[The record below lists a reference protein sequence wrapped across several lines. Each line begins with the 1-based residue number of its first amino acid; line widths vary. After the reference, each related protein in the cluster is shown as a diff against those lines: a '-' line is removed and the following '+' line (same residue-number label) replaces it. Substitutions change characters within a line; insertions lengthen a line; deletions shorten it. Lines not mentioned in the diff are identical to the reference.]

1 MASQQ
6 LKNRIL
12 MEIDSLYSRAKT
24 QLKNEGKKKLQE
36 LKQELPTP
44 QEVLEKLKAEINSDT
59 CSEEG
64 QEKFMKIYNNLND
77 KLTTLEDL
85 VGTAVE
91 ALENIKNEVKPI
103 TEKKGP
109 IGAIEEFLKNLDPI
123 IKALTAALLIL
134 PLAYAAN
141 SGPTSSGA
149 VQNEISKKE
158 EMANSKVKEFAGL
171 IASIP
176 IVIQFYINQFKKLT
190 RPIDQILGNLKFVQT
205 EVIKLK
211 MFIASL
217 LTDFQGQCD
226 MLANSQNPNPNP
238 PPVIPEPSG
247 PTPLDDYLN
256 LLQTQYNDVYQQ
268 LIASGN
274 EKAIER
280 ILHINENLEN
290 DYYLSHKIINL

>member
-1 MASQQ
+1 
-6 LKNRIL
+6 

-123 IKALTAALLIL
+123 IKALTAALLVL

-171 IASIP
+171 ITSIP